1 MSYDAKWLE
10 LRLDTVAEDLESIL
24 KSIELLPAG
33 GTEKLVT
40 MAMSKQTRTYLTDIK
55 VFCKAMERMQ
65 EVSL

>member
-33 GTEKLVT
+33 GTEKLAT
-40 MAMSKQTRTYLTDIK
+40 MAMSKQTQVYLTDIK
-55 VFCKAMERMQ
+55 VFCKAMTKMT
-65 EVSL
+65 EVTL